1 MKISSWVGDRFILLV
16 ILNIFIFYGPIDK
29 KFPHFLFTSRMYIKQ
44 VIEGS
49 LGIVE
54 CLIPRY
60 QEDKHQN
67 I

>member
-1 MKISSWVGDRFILLV
+1 MKISSWIGDKFILLA

-29 KFPHFLFTSRMYIKQ
+29 KFPNFLFTSKMYLKQ

-49 LGIVE
+49 IGIVE

-60 QEDKHQN
+60 QEDKN
-67 I
+67 KNK